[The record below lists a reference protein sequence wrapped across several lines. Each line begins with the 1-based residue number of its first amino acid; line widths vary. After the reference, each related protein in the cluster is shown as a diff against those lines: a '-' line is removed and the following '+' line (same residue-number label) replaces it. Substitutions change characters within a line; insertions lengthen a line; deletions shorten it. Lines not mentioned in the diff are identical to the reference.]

1 MKILVTM
8 KDPDT
13 LYDAI
18 KDATDALPMIEGL
31 TPGEMALVRER
42 RAQEARTVC
51 HRWFEHGEYLTV
63 EVDTETETCVVV
75 PKEAK
80 P

>member
-18 KDATDALPMIEGL
+18 KETADALPMIDGL

-42 RAQEARTVC
+42 RAEEARTVC
-51 HRWFEHGEYLTV
+51 YRWFERGEYLTV
-63 EVDTETETCVVV
+63 EVDTEAETCIVV
-75 PKEAK
+75 PKESA
-80 P
+80 